1 MTIERLTDTIIA
13 TAKQKAKEIEE
24 KYNKHIQEI
33 DEATK
38 QEIERLIQEN
48 EAFIANEARLISN
61 CLISNA
67 QLKTNQELLNAK
79 WQVINEIFKK
89 AKNQY
94 VESEQYLNFIKE
106 SIVKYKDDN
115 TIVYISPNDE
125 QRINKILPNLKYE
138 VDKNLSAGIIL
149 RKGNIEFNY
158 NLDKI
163 LETIKN
169 DLIIELSK
177 LLFE

>member
-1 MTIERLTDTIIA
+1 MAIERLTDTIIA

-24 KYNKHIQEI
+24 KYNKQIQEI
-33 DEATK
+33 EEATK
-38 QEIERLIQEN
+38 EEIERLIQEN

-61 CLISNA
+61 RLISNA
-67 QLKTNQELLNAK
+67 QLKKNQVLLNAK
-79 WQVINEIFKK
+79 WQVIDEIFKK
-89 AKNQY
+89 AKQQY
-94 VESEQYLNFIKE
+94 IESEQYLNFIKD
-106 SIVKYKDDN
+106 SIAKYKDDN

-125 QRINKILPNLKYE
+125 HRIKNILPNLKYE
-138 VDKNLSAGIIL
+138 LDKNLSAGIIF

-163 LETIKN
+163 VETIKN
-169 DLIIELSK
+169 DIIVELSK